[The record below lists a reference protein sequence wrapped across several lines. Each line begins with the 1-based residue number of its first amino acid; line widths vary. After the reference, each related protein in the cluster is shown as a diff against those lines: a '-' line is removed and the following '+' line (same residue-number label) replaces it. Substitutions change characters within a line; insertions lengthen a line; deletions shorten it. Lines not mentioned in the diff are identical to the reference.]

1 MVCATSSFML
11 HKYPHFNP
19 NKYSLDVKIA
29 TVRSGFHCKFNINY
43 HIVWI
48 PKYRHTVLKGNVK
61 KTLNIVLTKECKKLQ
76 LRTLASEI
84 MPNHLHLFVGAK
96 PTHIPAF
103 IVKQLKGVS
112 SRLLREFYPE
122 LAYLG
127 YPQKWKQFN
136 HLWARGYYCGSAGHV
151 SQDAVKRY
159 ILEQDGKHVFDYN
172 IYGDHTGQTRIGDF
186 TK

>member
-1 MVCATSSFML
+1 ML
-11 HKYPHFNP
+11 HNYPHFNP
-19 NKYSLDVKIA
+19 NKYRLDVKIA

-43 HIVWI
+43 HLVWI
-48 PKYRHTVLKGNVK
+48 PKYRKLLLRDDVKNTLDIILK
-61 KTLNIVLTKECKKLQ
+61 KECKKIKVN
-76 LRTLASEI
+76 TLALEI
-84 MPNHLHLFVGAK
+84 MPDHLHLFVGAR

-122 LAYLG
+122 LIYLD
-127 YPQKWKQFN
+127 YPSRQKKFKY
-136 HLWARGYYCGSAGHV
+136 LWARGYYCGSAGHV

-172 IYGDHTGQTRIGDF
+172 IYGDFTGQTRIGDF

>member
-1 MVCATSSFML
+1 ML
-11 HKYPHFNP
+11 EG
-19 NKYSLDVKIA
+19 D
-29 TVRSGFHCKFNINY
+29 
-43 HIVWI
+43 
-48 PKYRHTVLKGNVK
+48 VK
-61 KTLNIVLTKECKKLQ
+61 KTLDIILMKECKNLQ
-76 LRTLASEI
+76 LQHLALEI
-84 MPNHLHLFVGAK
+84 MPDHLHMFVGAK
-96 PTHIPAF
+96 PTHIPAV

-112 SRLLREFYPE
+112 SRLLREFYPN

-127 YPQKWKQFN
+127 YPKKWKQFD

-172 IYGDHTGQTRIGDF
+172 IYGDFTGQTRIGDF